1 MQADK
6 HGQKAKL
13 NSSYPCHPRFNLL
26 PSFCI
31 HHSAF
36 IMKLPTPFITLLTA
50 LGVLL
55 LPPPQEPPPPP
66 PPDDPDQ
73 GHPIPPLTAKQVE
86 VFAYCGCTDR
96 EIADLFMISELHL
109 LDRFGLNL
117 MTIRARRKYDLR
129 KAQFDLAKTGDGG
142 HAQMLTW
149 LGRNELGQS
158 LNPQQPLEGEPVL
171 EERVG

>member
-1 MQADK
+1 MFFSY
-6 HGQKAKL
+6 L
-13 NSSYPCHPRFNLL
+13 CSSVFICGKKILLRRFMK
-26 PSFCI
+26 SF
-31 HHSAF
+31 SNW
-36 IMKLPTPFITLLTA
+36 PFISMLWAMLSTIFIPSA
-50 LGVLL
+50 
-55 LPPPQEPPPPP
+55 PPPP
-66 PPDDPDQ
+66 PPDDPDE

-109 LDRFGLNL
+109 LDRFGLDL

-158 LNPQQPLEGEPVL
+158 LNPQQPDDLGPL
-171 EERVG
+171 MEEKIG